1 MLRKGRLA
9 EDKSEIS
16 ELTADELNHVCGGG
30 SVQTNRQSEDMAWL
44 QFQMSMASKI
54 QGR

>member
-16 ELTADELNHVCGGG
+16 ELTADELNQNG
-30 SVQTNRQSEDMAWL
+30 QSEDMAWL